1 MPSPKL
7 PPRVNAHQS
16 IIAHMVIT
24 LAKVPS
30 LANQMAQMHVDLA
43 SAQSRRI
50 SIISSLV
57 IRLAVSQCRPLL
69 LPTGKII
76 RTV

>member
-16 IIAHMVIT
+16 IIARMVIT

-50 SIISSLV
+50 SM